1 MRMDIEAF
9 SLVSAVIEEGS
20 FAKAA
25 EKLHRTQSSISY
37 QVKKLE
43 ENLGVEVFDRSEY
56 RARLT
61 PAGQI
66 ILLEGQRLQKMVE
79 HIQRLALRFQQGW
92 EPKLEVVIDGAL
104 PLEPVMQ
111 ALKAMADQGI
121 PTRIQMKMEFLGGV
135 QMRFEQDRADMMIV
149 VDYKPDPFL
158 KAQPL
163 QVCTFVLVAARRHPL
178 ASQQILSRNQ
188 LLDHVELTIQ
198 DSSGSIPDVLQFG
211 GERVFY
217 LSDFACKKKAL
228 LMELGFGWMPE
239 NLIARELV
247 SGELVELD
255 YTEGTRHQFTPHLV
269 HSQDTPL
276 GKAGEMF
283 RELIL
288 QALLGSLLSPAGP

>member
-1 MRMDIEAF
+1 MRLDIEAF

-20 FAKAA
+20 FARAA
-25 EKLHRTQSSISY
+25 ESLHRTQSSISY

-43 ENLGVEVFDRSEY
+43 EYLGVEVFDRSEY

-61 PAGQI
+61 PVGQA
-66 ILLEGQRLQKMVE
+66 ILMEGQRLQKVAD
-79 HIQRLALRFQQGW
+79 HIQQLALRFREGW
-92 EPKLEVVIDGAL
+92 EPRLEVVIDGAF
-104 PLEPVMQ
+104 PVDPVMQ
-111 ALKAMADQGI
+111 ALKVMADQGI

-135 QMRFEQDRADMMIV
+135 QMRFEQDRADLMIV
-149 VDYKPDPFL
+149 VDYQPSPFL

-163 QVCTFVLVAARRHPL
+163 KVCTFVLVAARQHPL
-178 ASQQILSRNQ
+178 AGQEKLSHNQ

-198 DSSGSIPDVLQFG
+198 DSSGSTLDALQFG

-217 LSDFACKKKAL
+217 LSDFACKKDAL
-228 LMELGFGWMPE
+228 LMGLGFGWMPE
-239 NLIARELV
+239 NLIARELA

-255 YTEGTRHQFTPHLV
+255 YIGGTRHQFTPHLV
-269 HSQDTPL
+269 QSLDTPL

-288 QALLGSLLSPAGP
+288 QGL